1 MELSG
6 DKTFVFPGSAHG
18 RRKGEWRQPHV
29 AQESVS
35 KAMASLREVA
45 GIADVHLH
53 DMRKAITSWLG
64 ERGERPDILDR
75 ILHHGSKNV
84 TDTHYNFASME
95 KWLRD
100 AWQAWA
106 DHVVQIA
113 SQGVSGA
120 KVVALKRA

>member
-1 MELSG
+1 
-6 DKTFVFPGSAHG
+6 
-18 RRKGEWRQPHV
+18 
-29 AQESVS
+29 
-35 KAMASLREVA
+35 MASLCEIA
-45 GIADVHLH
+45 GVEDVHLH

-84 TDTHYNFASME
+84 TETHYNFATME

-113 SQGVSGA
+113 SKTDSAEVIQMP
-120 KVVALKRA
+120 KRA